1 MTTAERI
8 FQPGAQSDDD
18 LRQVLTLLDMQ
29 DRAPSIRRLRDWA
42 LAAAQPQPGE
52 TAVDVG
58 SGTGTVS
65 SLLAE
70 RVGPTGRVV
79 GVEPN
84 ARLREVAETRVTGL
98 TGVRF
103 VDGLAAALP
112 LADGSADLL
121 WCERVLQHV
130 ADPQAAVDEFA
141 RVLRPGGRA
150 VVLDSD
156 HATRVTST
164 LDTEVA
170 ALFSAAFMAQVANP
184 RAAMRIPEQAR
195 RAGFTVD
202 PDVGSA
208 ALILSSQALLNS
220 PFVADNARQ
229 AVERGL
235 VSQEVADDSVRAL
248 RAAAE
253 AGYAL
258 GAVTVFGFV
267 LRRPVTAG

>member
-8 FQPGAQSDDD
+8 FQPGAQSDED
-18 LRQVLTLLDMQ
+18 LKQVLGLLDMQ

-42 LAAAQPQPGE
+42 FAAAQPQPGE
-52 TAVDVG
+52 TVVDVG
-58 SGTGTVS
+58 SGAGTVS
-65 SLLAE
+65 ALLAE

-84 ARLREVAETRVTGL
+84 ARLREVARTRVTDA
-98 TGVRF
+98 GVDF
-103 VDGLAAALP
+103 VDGLAASLP
-112 LADGSADLL
+112 MADGSVDLL

-130 ADPQAAVDEFA
+130 AEPQAAVDEFT

-156 HATRVTST
+156 HASRVTST
-164 LDTEVA
+164 LATEVA

-184 RAAMRIPEQAR
+184 RAAIRIPEQAM
-195 RAGFTVD
+195 RAGLTVD
-202 PDVGSA
+202 PDIGSC
-208 ALILSSQALLNS
+208 ALVLSSSVLLNS

-229 AVERGL
+229 AVELGL
-235 VSQEVADDSVRAL
+235 VTQAVADESVRAL
-248 RAAAE
+248 HAAAE
-253 AGYAL
+253 AGHAL

-267 LRRPVTAG
+267 LRRPVTDG

>member
-1 MTTAERI
+1 MTTAQRI

-18 LRQVLTLLDMQ
+18 LKQVLTLLDMQ

-42 LAAAQPQPGE
+42 FAAAQPQPGE
-52 TAVDVG
+52 TVVDVG
-58 SGTGTVS
+58 SGTGTVTMA
-65 SLLAE
+65 LAQ

-84 ARLREVAETRVTGL
+84 ARLREVAQTRAAGS
-98 TGVRF
+98 GADF
-103 VDGLAAALP
+103 VDGMAASLP
-112 LADGSADLL
+112 VADASVDLL

-130 ADPQAAVDEFA
+130 AEPQAAVDEFA

-170 ALFSAAFMAQVANP
+170 AKFSAAFMAQVANP
-184 RAAMRIPEQAR
+184 RAAISVPEQALH
-195 RAGFTVD
+195 AGLTVD
-202 PDVGSA
+202 PDVGSS
-208 ALILSSQALLNS
+208 ALILSSPVLLNS
-220 PFVADNARQ
+220 PFVADNVRQ
-229 AVERGL
+229 AVELGL
-235 VSQEVADDSVRAL
+235 VSQDVADESVRAL

-253 AGYAL
+253 AGYAM

-267 LRRPVTAG
+267 LRRPVTGG